1 MGKASNALRR
11 RERLETMSSQHTS
24 RVRAVALALGA
35 VALAAS
41 ITACSPPQGG
51 PAGEANDELR
61 IAMQAGPGTLDP
73 ALINQAAQ
81 WYVDLAYSP
90 LIQASSDG
98 TLRPGLATEWGYI
111 GEGNTRFRLSLRE
124 GVEFADGGKLTAE
137 GVKKHLEYVKGAGGQ
152 YSGVLATLEKI
163 DTPDDLTVEL
173 TFSSPNPELPLYF
186 SQGGVGIADVISPDG
201 LENADG
207 LGTMTAGAGPYVLDA
222 DATIDNDTYVYTP
235 NENYW
240 DKDNVHWDKVT
251 IKVIP
256 NLTSTLNALKS
267 GQIDFT
273 TGDYTTATEAEKAG
287 LQVHFVPNV
296 FSGLNLLDRDGQL
309 LPALGDQRVRQAI
322 NYALDRDAIVDAL
335 YGEWGSATTQT
346 THGVG
351 YVEAL
356 DDYYPYDPEKAKD
369 LLAEAGY
376 ADGFTLPVVS
386 APFFNGDTM
395 VQAIAGQLSEVGI
408 TVQADS
414 KADVNEYVTKMAS
427 GEYPAAW
434 IGFGTLPMFVEYQQ
448 LYGPTALFNAFHST
462 DDELTALSEQLA
474 AAAPDEVKV
483 LSEKIETRIVEL
495 AWYAPVAWA
504 PLGQYATD
512 NIDPE
517 AVTSTTGEHPIVA
530 IIDVAPAD

>member
-1 MGKASNALRR
+1 
-11 RERLETMSSQHTS
+11 MSSQHAS
-24 RVRAVALALGA
+24 RTRRILALAFAA
-35 VALAAS
+35 VALAATL
-41 ITACSPPQGG
+41 TACSPPAADSNGDSGSPQ
-51 PAGEANDELR
+51 ELR

-98 TLRPGLATEWGYI
+98 SLRPGLATEWEYV
-111 GEGNTRFRLSLRE
+111 GEGNTQFRLTLRE
-124 GVEFADGGKLTAE
+124 GVTFADGSALTAE
-137 GVKKHLEYVKGAGGQ
+137 GVKKHLEYVKAAGGQ
-152 YSGVLATLEKI
+152 MSGVLATLESI
-163 DTPDDLTVEL
+163 DTPDELTVEL
-173 TFSSPNPELPLYF
+173 TFSAGNPELPLYF
-186 SQGGVGIADVISPDG
+186 SQGGVGIADVISPTG
-201 LENADG
+201 LEDTDS

-222 DATIDNDTYVYTP
+222 DATIANDTYIYTP

-240 DKDNVHWDKVT
+240 DKDNIHWSKVT

-256 NLTSTLNALKS
+256 NLSSTLNAMKS

-273 TGDYTTATEAEKAG
+273 TGDYTTATEAENAG

-296 FSGLNLLDRDGQL
+296 FSGLNLLDRDGTL
-309 LPALGDQRVRQAI
+309 VPALGDQRVRQAI
-322 NYALDRDAIVDAL
+322 NFAIDRDAIVEAL
-335 YGEWGSATTQT
+335 YGKWGSATTQT

-351 YVEAL
+351 YVEEL
-356 DDYYPYDPEKAKD
+356 DDAYPYDPEKAKE
-369 LLAEAGY
+369 LLSDAGY
-376 ADGFTLPVVS
+376 ADGFTLPLVS

-448 LYGPTALFNAFHST
+448 LYGPTALFNAFKTT

-474 AAAPDEVKV
+474 VASTEDVKEI
-483 LSEKIETRIVEL
+483 SEKIEGRLVDL

-512 NIDPE
+512 AIDSE

-530 IIDVAPAD
+530 IVDVQPAN

>member
-1 MGKASNALRR
+1 
-11 RERLETMSSQHTS
+11 MSSQHTS
-24 RVRAVALALGA
+24 RTRRMVAFAAAA

-41 ITACSPPQGG
+41 LTACAPPSGG
-51 PAGEANDELR
+51 GSSSAGTPPELR

-73 ALINQAAQ
+73 ATINQAAQ

-90 LIQASSDG
+90 LIQSSSDG
-98 TLRPGLATEWGYI
+98 TLRPGLATEWEYI
-111 GEGNTRFRLSLRE
+111 GEGNTQFRLTLRE
-124 GVEFADGGKLTAE
+124 GVTFADGSALTAE
-137 GVKKHLEYVKGAGGQ
+137 GVKQHLEYVKAAGGQ
-152 YSGVLATLEKI
+152 MSGVLATLESI
-163 DTPDDLTVEL
+163 DTPDELTVEL
-173 TFSSPNPELPLYF
+173 TFSTGNPELPFYF
-186 SQGGVGIADVISPDG
+186 SQGGVGLADVISPTG
-201 LENADG
+201 LENTDS

-222 DATIDNDTYVYTP
+222 QATIANDTYVYVP

-240 DKDNVHWDKVT
+240 DEENIHWSKVT

-256 NLTSTLNALKS
+256 NLSSTLNAMKS

-296 FSGLNLLDRDGQL
+296 FSGLNLLDREGTL
-309 LPALGDQRVRQAI
+309 VPALGDQRVRQAI
-322 NYALDRDAIVDAL
+322 NHAIDREAIVEAL
-335 YGEWGSATTQT
+335 YGKWGSATTQT

-356 DDYYPYDPEKAKD
+356 DDRYEYDPEKAKD

-376 ADGFTLPVVS
+376 PDGFTLPVVS

-408 TVQADS
+408 TVEADS

-434 IGFGTLPMFVEYQQ
+434 IGFGTLPMFVESQQ
-448 LYGPTALFNAFHST
+448 LYGPDALFNAFKTT
-462 DDELTALSEQLA
+462 DAELTALTQQLAVAPAEEVRDLSEQ
-474 AAAPDEVKV
+474 
-483 LSEKIETRIVEL
+483 IETRLVDL

-512 NIDPE
+512 AIDPE
-517 AVTSTTGEHPIVA
+517 AVTTTTGEHPIAA
-530 IIDVAPAD
+530 IVDLEPAG

>member
-1 MGKASNALRR
+1 
-11 RERLETMSSQHTS
+11 MSSQHTS
-24 RVRAVALALGA
+24 RTRRLLAFA
-35 VALAAS
+35 AAAAALAAS
-41 ITACSPPQGG
+41 LTACAPPSGG
-51 PAGEANDELR
+51 SGGGGGSTGSTELR

-90 LIQASSDG
+90 LIQAESDG
-98 TLRPGLATEWGYI
+98 TLRPGLATEWGYV
-111 GEGNTRFRLSLRE
+111 GEGNTTFRLTLRE
-124 GVEFADGGKLTAE
+124 GVTFADGSELTAE
-137 GVKKHLEYVKGAGGQ
+137 GVKKHLEYVKAAGGQ
-152 YSGVLATLEKI
+152 MSGVLATLENI
-163 DTPDDLTVEL
+163 ATPDDLTVEL
-173 TFSSPNPELPLYF
+173 TFSAGNPELPLYF
-186 SQGGVGIADVISPDG
+186 SQGGVGIADVISPAG
-201 LENADG
+201 LENTDG
-207 LGTMTAGAGPYVLDA
+207 LGTMTAGAGPYVLDEG
-222 DATIDNDTYVYTP
+222 ATIANDTYVYVP

-240 DKDNVHWDKVT
+240 DEENIHWSKVT

-256 NLTSTLNALKS
+256 NLSSTLNAMKS

-273 TGDYTTATEAEKAG
+273 TGDYTTASEAEKAG
-287 LQVHFVPNV
+287 MQVHFVPNV
-296 FSGLNLLDRDGQL
+296 FSGLNLLDRDGAL
-309 LPALGDQRVRQAI
+309 VPALGDQRVRQAI
-322 NYALDRDAIVDAL
+322 NYAIDRESIVEAL

-351 YVEAL
+351 YVESL
-356 DDYYPYDPEKAKD
+356 DDAYPYDPAKAEE

-434 IGFGTLPMFVEYQQ
+434 IGFGSLPMFVEYQQ
-448 LYGPTALFNAFHST
+448 LYGPTALFNAFKST
-462 DDELTALSEQLA
+462 DEELTALSEQLA
-474 AAAPDEVKV
+474 VAPEDAVKE
-483 LSEKIETRIVEL
+483 LSEKVETRLVDL

-512 NIDPE
+512 AIDPE
-517 AVTSTTGEHPIVA
+517 AVTGTTGEHPIVA
-530 IIDVAPAD
+530 IVDVKPAS

>member
-1 MGKASNALRR
+1 
-11 RERLETMSSQHTS
+11 MSSQHTS
-24 RVRAVALALGA
+24 RTRRLLAFA
-35 VALAAS
+35 AAAAALAATL
-41 ITACSPPQGG
+41 TACAPPAGG
-51 PAGEANDELR
+51 PNGFDGAPPELR

-90 LIQASSDG
+90 LIQAASDG
-98 TLRPGLATEWGYI
+98 TLRPGLATDWGYV
-111 GEGNTRFRLSLRE
+111 GEGNTTFRLTLRE
-124 GVEFADGGKLTAE
+124 GVTFADGSDLTAE

-152 YSGVLATLEKI
+152 MSGVLATLESI

-173 TFSSPNPELPLYF
+173 TFSEGNPELPRYF
-186 SQGGVGIADVISPDG
+186 SQSGVGIADVISPTG
-201 LENADG
+201 LENADD

-222 DATIDNDTYVYTP
+222 QATIANDTYVYVP

-240 DKDNVHWDKVT
+240 DEENVHWSKVT

-256 NLTSTLNALKS
+256 NLSSTLNAMKS

-273 TGDYTTATEAEKAG
+273 TGDYTTASEAEKAG

-296 FSGLNLLDRDGQL
+296 FSGLNLLDRDGAL
-309 LPALGDQRVRQAI
+309 VPALGDQRVRQAI
-322 NYALDRDAIVDAL
+322 NYAIDREAIVDAL

-351 YVEAL
+351 YVESL
-356 DDYYPYDPEKAKD
+356 DDAYPYDPEKAKQ

-395 VQAIAGQLSEVGI
+395 VQAIAGQLREVGI
-408 TVQADS
+408 TIQADS

-448 LYGPTALFNAFHST
+448 LYGPTALFNAFKST
-462 DDELTALSEQLA
+462 DAELTSLSEQLA
-474 AAAPDEVKV
+474 VAETDQVKE
-483 LSEKIETRIVEL
+483 LSEQIETRLVDL

-512 NIDPE
+512 AIDPE
-517 AVTSTTGEHPIVA
+517 AVASTTGENPIVA
-530 IIDVAPAD
+530 IVDLEPAS